1 MQHKEYS
8 ILNTETNINSALE
21 LLSTQQLDKAIKALQ
36 PIYNGKPSV
45 AEYNEYMAIVSDYN
59 LMCEYMLR
67 GFKDPAREKLYASLI
82 ERLYRVAAN
91 LLLSWK
97 CKNNPT
103 FIDAF
108 HTSAHFNLSHN
119 LVRSALEGFVTDV
132 AMLSLTPENERIS
145 KEAELYKRHQTFV
158 ERLFC
163 ALVTSSQWLDSDA

>member
-132 AMLSLTPENERIS
+132 AMLSLTPN
-145 KEAELYKRHQTFV
+145 QTQS
-158 ERLFC
+158 EC
-163 ALVTSSQWLDSDA
+163 PTK